1 MIDPY
6 VVYTDDGDKQIK
18 KDKYVYMVYKYAANI
33 LKDLKFKHKTVN
45 DYNQHLCG
53 GWSFYKHTEFEEV
66 DRVAKGLKPA
76 GISTTRDLSLAEAKR
91 KELSNKGF
99 LATIYKRRDLYFVTA
114 SPRGTLG
121 KFFRNLNVLIEDY
134 RRNGLVYCA
143 DMMEYYRNVN
153 FIKFHNLEYD
163 DHHTCIT
170 GLVLGYPIENTMAL
184 IIRDDNDGEDFDF
197 EEYNKEAIEEDHMN
211 DDDCDCEECCERRY
225 NSDNKEKTCICED
238 CHIYRYNS
246 HVVECEKQ
254 EDCEDC
260 KFYKKYFEELQSSD
274 EEDNTGELN
283 VIPYDEE
290 AGLFRDFNNFI
301 VFQLEPGKI
310 GVIGKYI
317 EDKDSVIPLSAEDLI
332 QARKIGLITHEDL
345 DETVDKGSW
354 TDIWELD

>member
-1 MIDPY
+1 
-6 VVYTDDGDKQIK
+6 
-18 KDKYVYMVYKYAANI
+18 
-33 LKDLKFKHKTVN
+33 
-45 DYNQHLCG
+45 
-53 GWSFYKHTEFEEV
+53 
-66 DRVAKGLKPA
+66 
-76 GISTTRDLSLAEAKR
+76 
-91 KELSNKGF
+91 
-99 LATIYKRRDLYFVTA
+99 
-114 SPRGTLG
+114 
-121 KFFRNLNVLIEDY
+121 
-134 RRNGLVYCA
+134 
-143 DMMEYYRNVN
+143 
-153 FIKFHNLEYD
+153 
-163 DHHTCIT
+163 
-170 GLVLGYPIENTMAL
+170 
-184 IIRDDNDGEDFDF
+184 
-197 EEYNKEAIEEDHMN
+197 MN